1 MMWTMAEGEAVPE
14 SGVRV
19 RLDGRAGDSD
29 VTALKAWLEREKP
42 LAERIHDDTLRIEVR
57 HRTDQPPGHMG
68 FGTEIVLVVLGS
80 ATSAA
85 VTELVGYVRR
95 AVRAWLENRGRVEGG
110 ESPTPNVEPLDS
122 DER

>member
-1 MMWTMAEGEAVPE
+1 MTEGDAVPE
-14 SGVRV
+14 LGVRV
-19 RLDGRAGDSD
+19 RLDGRASDSD
-29 VTALKAWLEREKP
+29 VNALKAWLEREKP
-42 LAERIHDDTLRIEVR
+42 LEERIREDTLRIEVR

-85 VTELVGYVRR
+85 VTGLMGYVER
-95 AVRAWLENRGRVEGG
+95 AVRAWLENRGRVESG